1 MRSGQ
6 HTACYVH
13 NLSVVMESRHLQPA
27 SMVSEGQC
35 NGDDA
40 GSGPPHLVR
49 GDGPIISLDE
59 SAVIPC
65 VRVGDIDVLHS
76 FVQRKTTCFYDPP
89 LHAPT
94 CQIPRARSK
103 DDQDVF
109 IHTFSLEPFLSTL
122 HTRRPII
129 PRVAQAAAK
138 AIRRRICT
146 PYSSV

>member
-1 MRSGQ
+1 MRLGQ

-76 FVQRKTTCFYDPP
+76 FVQRKTTCFYDP
-89 LHAPT
+89 HAPT
-94 CQIPRARSK
+94 CHQIPRARSK
-103 DDQDVF
+103 DD
-109 IHTFSLEPFLSTL
+109 
-122 HTRRPII
+122 
-129 PRVAQAAAK
+129 
-138 AIRRRICT
+138 
-146 PYSSV
+146 